1 MSPARTALTYGLF
14 LDLVSIFFPLFV
26 SMLLGLAFLHLRKRP
41 LVGWRVFILFLPG
54 RSLGEF
60 YGGG

>member
-1 MSPARTALTYGLF
+1 MSPARTALTHGLF
-14 LDLVSIFFPLFV
+14 LDLVSFFFSFV
-26 SMLLGLAFLHLRKRP
+26 RFYVTWPGIPHLGKRP

-60 YGGG
+60 MGG